1 MMKKIDYLIVGQG
14 LAGSLLAYFLIK
26 KGKTVFVVDEVN
38 TASASRIAAGI
49 FNPITGRRFVKTWM
63 ADEIFPFAESTYRE
77 LELFIGKNVFHKM
90 NVIRKFG
97 GQAEYR
103 EWELKCTLASYAAY
117 LEDNRAKTNIQGDEF
132 GFVEIKNSGWLDV
145 QTFSEGFRSRLIEEK
160 ILLEKE
166 LDSLDLVFL
175 DGSVLWKDFTFSKVI
190 FCEGY
195 KVLENPFFRQLP
207 FTHAK
212 GEILTIRAKKL
223 KLDKILSKGIFI
235 LPIGNHFYKVGS
247 TYDWNVLDEKPT
259 EQGKNEIADKLE
271 KIIGNKFE
279 IIAHRAGV
287 RPTVR
292 DRRPILGFHPVFSNV
307 GIFNGLGTK
316 GVSLAPFFAN
326 HFVEF
331 LAEGKPLLPE
341 VDIKRF
347 MK

>member
-1 MMKKIDYLIVGQG
+1 MKKIDYLIVGQG
-14 LAGSLLAYFLIK
+14 LAGTLLAYFLIK
-26 KGKTVFVVDEVN
+26 KNKTVFVVDEVQ
-38 TASASRIAAGI
+38 TSSASRIAAGI

-63 ADEIFPFAESTYRE
+63 ADEIFPFAEATYRE

-97 GQAEYR
+97 GQAEFR
-103 EWELKCTLASYAAY
+103 EWELKCTLASYANY
-117 LEDNRAKTNIQGDEF
+117 LEDNRANKSFSGDEF

-145 QTFSEGFRSRLIEEK
+145 QTFIEGFRSRLSEEK
-160 ILLEKE
+160 ILLETE
-166 LDSLDLVFL
+166 LDGLDLVFENENI
-175 DGSVLWKDFTFSKVI
+175 LWKGFSFSKVI

-212 GEILTIRAKKL
+212 GEILTIFSKKL
-223 KLDKILSKGIFI
+223 KLEKILSKGIFI
-235 LPIGNHFYKVGS
+235 LPIGNHFFKVGS
-247 TYDWNVLDEKPT
+247 TYDWNDLDEKPT
-259 EQGKNEIADKLE
+259 EHGKNEIADKLE

-279 IIAHRAGV
+279 IITHRAGI
-287 RPTVR
+287 RPTVK
-292 DRRPILGFHPVFSNV
+292 DRRPILGFHPVFSNI
-307 GIFNGLGTK
+307 GILNGLGTK

-331 LAEGKPLLPE
+331 LEEGKFLMPE